1 MSFFSARQQT
11 SDSALMAQHMS
22 HCRMVEKV
30 EEIVRNQ
37 HLIAA
42 YSRRPAF
49 VAQFEGAIRRFNA
62 SSTAAATVLGNN
74 LYFALWLLEALL
86 AFWMLW
92 GGSEVIA
99 GHASLG
105 MFLANLNIF
114 KQVGHSWIGIYDTF
128 LEIHSVLPALER
140 MILLMNLPTDVRARK
155 EIADLRRA
163 ITKDMR
169 RNLQTVIWRDDCAVQ
184 AEHVIDQLPLAV
196 GNISFTYITKVW
208 DLEGVCE
215 HHKKVVNL

>member
-62 SSTAAATVLGNN
+62 SSTAASTVLSNN

-99 GHASLG
+99 GH
-105 MFLANLNIF
+105 
-114 KQVGHSWIGIYDTF
+114 SWIGIYDTF

-140 MILLMNLPTDVRARK
+140 MICLMNLPTDVRARK

-169 RNLQTVIWRDDCAVQ
+169 RNLQTVIWQDDCAVQ